1 MQKREYLNLPS
12 ESGPKFYMRKEPLI
26 SIYEE
31 LEEFLDFDHN
41 MDNLHFAKKMLFS
54 HEIKARNRARPGHR
68 LCGLLDFDMP

>member
-1 MQKREYLNLPS
+1 
-12 ESGPKFYMRKEPLI
+12 MRKEPLI

-54 HEIKARNRARPGHR
+54 HEIKANNQVEGYEV
-68 LCGLLDFDMP
+68 